1 MTHITNSISHD
12 SYHEL
17 NESYSHHT
25 ISWHAILDSVAMT
38 HITNSTSHVFSRVR
52 DMTHSYVWQD
62 SYHELPTHCNTLQ
75 HIAAHCSTLQHTATH
90 CSNCNT
96 LQHTATHC
104 NTLQHTATHCSTL
117 QHTAAH
123 CSTLQHTATHCN
135 TLQHT
140 AIHCNTLQ
148 HTATCRTCQGA
159 MSHIPFSYVTH
170 TSRIH
175 VTHLNESCLRR
186 VHRRA
191 TFSQS
196 ATSHISAQWKHHV
209 SAQFSE
215 SRLCT
220 VEESCHTSQRV
231 ILPQSLSAGDMVP
244 VSNYLDMTQVANSTS
259 HVSAESIGGRHG
271 HSQQLSWH
279 DSNHELN
286 ESCLQSRMWY
296 DSFICVTWLISQT
309 QRVMSPQSL
318 SAGDMVTVSN
328 YRDMTQITN
337 STSHVSAESIGGR
350 HGHSQQRP
358 RRCMQKGECA
368 PHRPYQQVK
377 ALNTWIDPKTRKDLN
392 TWKQT
397 SKHEKR
403 PLNLQ
408 RRVCPTLSVSAG
420 KSP

>member
-1 MTHITNSISHD
+1 MTHITNSMSHTHITRFHDTRYSTQLPWLISRIRRVM
-12 SYHEL
+12 S
-17 NESYSHHT
+17 
-25 ISWHAILDSVAMT
+25 SVVYVTWLIHMCDRT
-38 HITNSTSHVFSRVR
+38 HITN
-52 DMTHSYVWQD
+52 
-62 SYHELPTHCNTLQ
+62 C
-75 HIAAHCSTLQHTATH
+75 
-90 CSNCNT
+90 
-96 LQHTATHC
+96 QHTATHC
-104 NTLQHTATHCSTL
+104 NTLQHTAAHCNTLQHTAATATHCSTLQHTAATATHCSTLQHTATHCSTLQRTAAHCSTL

-123 CSTLQHTATHCN
+123 CSTLQLIATHCN
-135 TLQHT
+135 TLQYT
-140 AIHCNTLQ
+140 ATLCNTLQ
-148 HTATCRTCQGA
+148 HVAHAKEPCRTYHSVMSHTHRGF
-159 MSHIPFSYVTH
+159 MSHI
-170 TSRIH
+170 
-175 VTHLNESCLRR
+175 
-186 VHRRA
+186 
-191 TFSQS
+191 
-196 ATSHISAQWKHHV
+196 W
-209 SAQFSE
+209 
-215 SRLCT
+215 
-220 VEESCHTSQRV
+220 
-231 ILPQSLSAGDMVP
+231 M
-244 VSNYLDMTQVANSTS
+244 S

-271 HSQQLSWH
+271 HSQQRVPSLHNECIMSLH
-279 DSNHELN
+279 SFLNHVSAQWRSHVTHLN
-286 ESCLQSRMWY
+286 EWFYRRVYRRATWSQSAT
-296 DSFICVTWLISQT
+296 ILTWLKSRT

>member
-1 MTHITNSISHD
+1 MTRDTRHSSHD

-17 NESYSHHT
+17 NQSWL
-25 ISWHAILDSVAMT
+25 ISRTQWVIL
-38 HITNSTSHVFSRVR
+38 TSHDFMTR
-52 DMTHSYVWQD
+52 DTRLSCHD
-62 SYHELPTHCNTLQ
+62 SYHELDESCLQ
-75 HIAAHCSTLQHTATH
+75 SCTWHDSFICVTGLISRTA
-90 CSNCNT
+90 
-96 LQHTATHC
+96 

-117 QHTAAH
+117 QHIAA
-123 CSTLQHTATHCN
+123 
-135 TLQHT
+135 
-140 AIHCNTLQ
+140 HCNTLQ
-148 HTATCRTCQGA
+148 HTATCCTCQGA

-191 TFSQS
+191 TWSQS
-196 ATSHISAQWKHHV
+196 ATSPISAQWMHHV

-220 VEESCHTSQRV
+220 VEESCHTSERV
-231 ILPQSLSAGDMVP
+231 MSHIW
-244 VSNYLDMTQVANSTS
+244 TS
-259 HVSAESIGGRHG
+259 HVTTESIGGRHG

-368 PHRPYQQVK
+368 PHRPHQQVK